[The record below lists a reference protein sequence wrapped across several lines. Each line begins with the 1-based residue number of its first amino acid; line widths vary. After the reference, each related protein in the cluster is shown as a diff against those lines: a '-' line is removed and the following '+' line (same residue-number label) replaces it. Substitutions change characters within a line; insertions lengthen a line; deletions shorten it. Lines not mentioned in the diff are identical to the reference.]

1 MVQKWVLS
9 IIKFWLEKGVDG
21 FRLDTANYFFHD
33 KKFRNNPALSN
44 KKINSNPYYQQELKY
59 SINQKENLIF
69 MKALRKVTN
78 RYKDIVMI
86 GEIADPKIQAEYT
99 SDNNK
104 LHMAYSFEL
113 LRENFSNTLI
123 QNTVLDFLKI
133 QKVDGLA
140 GAFLITTYQDMF
152 QDGQTQ
158 KFMNIILPSLLAQY
172 YCL

>member
-1 MVQKWVLS
+1 
-9 IIKFWLEKGVDG
+9 
-21 FRLDTANYFFHD
+21 
-33 KKFRNNPALSN
+33 
-44 KKINSNPYYQQELKY
+44 
-59 SINQKENLIF
+59 
-69 MKALRKVTN
+69 MKALRNVTN

-158 KFMNIILPSLLAQY
+158 KFMNIILPSLLCAILLSLKGTP
-172 YCL
+172 CLYQGKNLDKLKQKLNMMK